1 MADKFVW
8 RPGAIDQI
16 IKSAEVQQVCLG
28 AAQNAASAAASLDP
42 SEGATYSADV
52 VVGARRAHARAK
64 CHLPESFK
72 ERKKWREAMPLF
84 RVSPRI

>member
-1 MADKFVW
+1 M

-28 AAQNAASAAASLDP
+28 VAQSAASAAAAIDP

-64 CHLPESFK
+64 CHLPESFE